1 MAKHL
6 SALEREQIFKYL
18 NERKNLNEIARL
30 LSRDRKS
37 IVMEIKRNRYFIHK
51 GSFGMA
57 KVYCQKATD
66 RTCVKKDVCPH
77 CPTKNKYCWTC
88 QKCVRYCDDYIK
100 AGCEQ
105 ITASPYCCNACPK
118 DSICTLARYRYSPLT
133 AQKSYEKRLVET
145 RKGISLNEKQLD
157 DIGRIINEGSKKGQS
172 INHIV
177 AANRDRLPCSSRTI
191 YSLVRKNL
199 VGVSLFDLPR
209 TVQRRQR
216 NAKKS
221 GHKVDQACRQG
232 RTYQDF
238 LDFKGKHPELDH
250 VQMDTV
256 EGVQEDVKCF
266 LSLSFPH
273 LQLSLFFL
281 LERQTAYHVKS
292 FFYWL
297 YKEIGEENFKK
308 LFPLALTDRGSEFTD
323 PESIE
328 HLGTKIFYCDAMASH
343 QKGHV
348 ENQNGLFRRIVP
360 KKHHIDGLEFED
372 SFLINSHLASYI
384 KKSLNQK
391 TPYELLSLLYGEE
404 LCRAL
409 RLKHIPANEVL
420 LKPQLLQGKLKRK
433 HYET

>member
-1 MAKHL
+1 
-6 SALEREQIFKYL
+6 
-18 NERKNLNEIARL
+18 
-30 LSRDRKS
+30 
-37 IVMEIKRNRYFIHK
+37 
-51 GSFGMA
+51 
-57 KVYCQKATD
+57 
-66 RTCVKKDVCPH
+66 
-77 CPTKNKYCWTC
+77 
-88 QKCVRYCDDYIK
+88 
-100 AGCEQ
+100 
-105 ITASPYCCNACPK
+105 
-118 DSICTLARYRYSPLT
+118 
-133 AQKSYEKRLVET
+133 
-145 RKGISLNEKQLD
+145 
-157 DIGRIINEGSKKGQS
+157 
-172 INHIV
+172 
-177 AANRDRLPCSSRTI
+177 
-191 YSLVRKNL
+191 
-199 VGVSLFDLPR
+199 
-209 TVQRRQR
+209 
-216 NAKKS
+216 
-221 GHKVDQACRQG
+221 
-232 RTYQDF
+232 
-238 LDFKGKHPELDH
+238 
-250 VQMDTV
+250 MDTV